1 MYHTRNMSSEFDC
14 LKIENQLCFP
24 LYVASKE
31 VVRLYKPHL
40 DEFGL
45 TYTQYIALMVLWD
58 KESVSVKELSNALY
72 LDSGTISPLI
82 RKLRDKGYVTLN
94 HSAKDERIQLV
105 SITEEGKQL
114 QQKLKDVP
122 LKMGSC
128 LPLSANDA
136 QMLYSIL
143 YRLIGGL
150 KHE

>member
-1 MYHTRNMSSEFDC
+1 MSSEFDC